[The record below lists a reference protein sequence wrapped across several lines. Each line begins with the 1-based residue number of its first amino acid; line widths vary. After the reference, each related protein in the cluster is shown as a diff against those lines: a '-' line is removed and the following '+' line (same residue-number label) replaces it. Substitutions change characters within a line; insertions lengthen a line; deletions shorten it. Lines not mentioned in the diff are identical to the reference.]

1 MGLSTNQSAT
11 SMTVADFGSFN
22 RPVLLCGGAVS
33 NLEALEALE
42 AQARRHGIASDH
54 IIHTGDVIAYC
65 ADAAAAAAFVAE
77 RGWWAIKG
85 NVEAQLAV
93 EAEAC
98 ACGFAPGSVCDALTV
113 SWYGHAENQMTPA
126 LRRWMAD
133 LPDQAAFGLGGRH
146 FRVVHGSVAT
156 TNRFMFASLPE
167 AEFTRELD
175 GASADAVIA
184 GHTGLP
190 FSRAVGRRLWHNP
203 GSLGLPANDGTRRGW
218 YSILAPAG
226 AGVRLRHLSFGYD
239 HATAAAKMRAAGLPE
254 GYAACLETGLWPSLD
269 VLPGHERAA
278 AGRALERRV
287 CVWPAPGRAQL
298 SAADIQ
304 PAPMIG
310 PVPST

>member
-1 MGLSTNQSAT
+1 MRGAT
-11 SMTVADFGSFN
+11 PTAVADFGTFS

-33 NLEALEALE
+33 NLEALHALE
-42 AQARRHGIASDH
+42 AEARGHGIAPDH
-54 IIHTGDVIAYC
+54 IIHTGDVVAYC

-77 RGWWAIKG
+77 RGWLAIKG

-93 EAEAC
+93 AADTC
-98 ACGFAPGSVCDALTV
+98 ACGFAAGSVCDALTT
-113 SWYGHAENQMTPA
+113 SWYGHAESQMTPG

-133 LPDQAAFGLGGRH
+133 LPVQAAFRLGGRR

-167 AEFTRELD
+167 AEFSRELD
-175 GASADAVIA
+175 GACADAVIA

-190 FSRAVGRRLWHNP
+190 FSRFVGQGLWHNP
-203 GSLGLPANDGTRRGW
+203 GSLGLPANDGTPRGW

-226 AGVRLRHLSFGYD
+226 DRLRLCHLSFGYD
-239 HATAAAKMRAAGLPE
+239 HVTAAAKMRAARLPE

-269 VLPGHERAA
+269 VLPALERAA
-278 AGRALERRV
+278 AGRALEQRV
-287 CVWPAPGRAQL
+287 YEWPSAPGGDHE
-298 SAADIQ
+298 STAAIQ